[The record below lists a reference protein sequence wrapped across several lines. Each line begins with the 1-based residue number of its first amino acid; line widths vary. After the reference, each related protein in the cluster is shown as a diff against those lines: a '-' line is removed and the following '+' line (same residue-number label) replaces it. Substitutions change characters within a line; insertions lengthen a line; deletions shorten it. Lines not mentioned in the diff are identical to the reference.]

1 MTKQEGGVSYHI
13 SKSGAPAICRAKV
26 KPCPLGSNMSHYA
39 SIETANKVADNVNK
53 RLIEGVNLNDTVEVM
68 NIDGKGY
75 VTGAGAK
82 ALDTFHSVD
91 LYIKRLE
98 NISAKAREKIYTRMS
113 KDGVDKIS
121 TDFVTINKI
130 ASSTSKRVDPEKM
143 RQVGVFDEYS
153 KDSNV
158 KEHIRL
164 EKDEDK
170 GLYKSF
176 NDTSD
181 KVDVGMPFS
190 MAKKDGAFVKDES
203 GNYKLT
209 EKSEESLRN
218 FVKLENKIEQLKATR
233 DLAKQQLMSSM
244 KENGLTEIRTRHS
257 KFVIEPPTTRR
268 IADTEKMKKA
278 GIYDDFIKYTKK
290 KGSIRKRLNRNN
302 PVK

>member
-1 MTKQEGGVSYHI
+1 MAKQEGGVSYHI

-26 KPCPLGSNMSHYA
+26 RPCPRGTSMSHYA
-39 SIETANKVADNVNK
+39 SIETANKVADNLNK
-53 RLIEGVNLNDTVEVM
+53 RLMEGVNLNDTVEVM
-68 NIDGKGY
+68 NIDGEGY

-98 NISAKAREKIYTRMS
+98 SISAKAREKIYTRMS

-121 TDFVTINKI
+121 TDFVAINRM
-130 ASSTSKRVDPEKM
+130 APGTSKSVDPEKM

-153 KDSNV
+153 KDSDV

-170 GLYKSF
+170 GMYKTL

-190 MAKKDGAFVKDES
+190 IAKKGGAFVKDES

-233 DLAKQQLMSSM
+233 DLAKEQLMASM
-244 KENGLTEIRTRHS
+244 KENGITEIRTRHS

-268 IADTEKMKKA
+268 IADTKKMKDA
-278 GIYDDFIKYTKK
+278 GIYDDFVRHTRK